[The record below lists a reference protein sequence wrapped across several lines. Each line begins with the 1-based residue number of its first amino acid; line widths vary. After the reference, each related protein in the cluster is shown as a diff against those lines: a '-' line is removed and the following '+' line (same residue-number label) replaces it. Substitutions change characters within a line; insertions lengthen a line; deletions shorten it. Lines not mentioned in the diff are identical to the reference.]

1 MGSEATKPASRL
13 DALPSWARLNWQG
26 VAIAGLVAT
35 SATFLSEHYNAP
47 AMLFALLIGLSLGFL
62 SEQDS
67 VKPGLTLS
75 AKHVLRFGVGLLGIQ
90 LSLADAQ
97 ALGGLSVAATG
108 GLVIATMGL
117 GVLLSF
123 ATARR
128 FAYGILSG
136 GAVAVCGASAAL
148 AFSSVL
154 PAHPKR
160 EEDTVLVVV
169 SVTVLSTVAM
179 VLYPILFQ
187 SLNYTDLQTGFLI
200 GATIHDVAQVVG
212 AGYSVSDDAGLV
224 ATLVKMLRVACL
236 PLLVIAVH
244 LAFRRRGQP
253 GAVVPWF
260 LILFVALTLLR
271 SFLPIPEVLISG
283 LSEVSRWMLI
293 TAIAALGLQT
303 NLRAVLTVH
312 PTLLV
317 ILIVETLFI
326 LGGAMI
332 YATYFLD

>member
-1 MGSEATKPASRL
+1 MIGS
-13 DALPSWARLNWQG
+13 ARLGAVFAWVKLYWQG
-26 VAIAGLVAT
+26 VAVAGLIAMA
-35 SATFLSEHYNAP
+35 ATFLSEHYSAP

-62 SEQDS
+62 SEQETL
-67 VKPGLTLS
+67 KPGLAFS
-75 AKHVLRFGVGLLGIQ
+75 AKHMLRFGVGLLGIQ

-108 GLVIATMGL
+108 GLVVATMAL
-117 GVLLSF
+117 GILLSF

-154 PAHPKR
+154 PPHPKR
-160 EEDTVLVVV
+160 EQDTVLVVI

-179 VLYPILFQ
+179 VLYPILFK
-187 SLNYTDLQTGFLI
+187 SLNYSDLQTGFLI

-236 PLLVIAVH
+236 PLLVVAVH
-244 LAFRRRGQP
+244 FAFRSKGQP

-260 LILFVALTLLR
+260 LILFVVLAVLR
-271 SFLPIPEVLISG
+271 SVAPIPEAVVSS
-283 LSEVSRWMLI
+283 LSEISRWMLI

-303 NLRAVLTVH
+303 NLRAVLKVH
-312 PTLLV
+312 PTLLIILV
-317 ILIVETLFI
+317 IETLFI
-326 LGGAMI
+326 LGAAML
-332 YATYFLD
+332 YATNFLN